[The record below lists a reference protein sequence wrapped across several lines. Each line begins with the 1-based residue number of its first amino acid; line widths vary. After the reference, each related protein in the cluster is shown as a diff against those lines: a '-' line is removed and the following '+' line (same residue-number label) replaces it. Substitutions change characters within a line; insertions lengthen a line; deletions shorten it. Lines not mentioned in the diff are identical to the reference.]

1 MEEQFQRIEILLGKE
16 TMKKIHSKKVAIFGL
31 GGVGSYVAEALVRAG
46 ITKFILV
53 DSDKIDITNL
63 NRQIHA
69 THETIGH
76 YKVDE
81 MQKRMTSINPNVQI
95 KGIKEF
101 VTEENIQEILSEE
114 DIDYVV
120 DAIDTVKSKIA
131 IIETAKSKNIWTIS
145 SMGAANKLDPTKLEV
160 TDIYKTKTCP
170 LAKIIR
176 KELRKRNI
184 PNLKVV
190 YSTEQPQ
197 KPQLPPQTT
206 GKVLGSTSFVPSTAG
221 LLIASQIIGDV
232 SQ

>member
-1 MEEQFQRIEILLGKE
+1 MFNIIDYKRKMEEQFQRIEILLGKE

-101 VTEENIQEILSEE
+101 VTEENIQ
-114 DIDYVV
+114 
-120 DAIDTVKSKIA
+120 
-131 IIETAKSKNIWTIS
+131 
-145 SMGAANKLDPTKLEV
+145 
-160 TDIYKTKTCP
+160 
-170 LAKIIR
+170 
-176 KELRKRNI
+176 
-184 PNLKVV
+184 
-190 YSTEQPQ
+190 
-197 KPQLPPQTT
+197 
-206 GKVLGSTSFVPSTAG
+206 
-221 LLIASQIIGDV
+221 
-232 SQ
+232 